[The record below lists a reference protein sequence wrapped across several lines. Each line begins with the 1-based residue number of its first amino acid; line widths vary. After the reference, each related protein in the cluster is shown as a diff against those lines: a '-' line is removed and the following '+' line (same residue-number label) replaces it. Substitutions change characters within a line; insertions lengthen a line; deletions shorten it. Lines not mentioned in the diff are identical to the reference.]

1 MKAFT
6 VTWHPE
12 AEDELTRIW
21 ISHGHKKRVT
31 LAVAAIDNKV
41 GTDPEASGEP
51 VREGLR
57 RLTIV
62 PLRVLFTVKIDD
74 RVVEGMMVSAI

>member
-31 LAVAAIDNKV
+31 LAVAAIDNKL

-51 VREGLR
+51 VREGSR
-57 RLTIV
+57 RLTAFV
-62 PLRVLFTVKIDD
+62 EHALAASPAARLR
-74 RVVEGMMVSAI
+74 

>member
-31 LAVAAIDNKV
+31 LAVAAIDNKL
-41 GTDPEASGEP
+41 GTNPEASGEP

-57 RLTIV
+57 GAHNH
-62 PLRVLFTVKIDD
+62 PAAG
-74 RVVEGMMVSAI
+74 VVSCENR